1 MSGRC
6 RAVGHA
12 PAHAAMAERRRPTPN
27 GPARPQDLSGRALRQ
42 PRVHRSERHLDLHDH
57 RWSFTACPPP
67 LAHAPAPGWPSTT
80 SVTTTVRHSRLEC
93 REENSLWY
101 CVERRRPT
109 VTRKKRARKQ
119 KVCDDQF
126 LRYVSA
132 LVKNASAGKK
142 SRLTKYQATSVQQR
156 VHRLVLDRLP
166 LAEIKRRI
174 AHFHTLSFESMTY
187 EDIEKAV
194 ADVVFVD
201 AVDSEKV
208 AVLSWITDYRNPG
221 LLLYRAR
228 KDTIPLELA
237 SDCWSPPPE
246 KARPSRLNR
255 EGEPLL
261 YTSADGPK
269 VVIDE
274 IGAKP
279 GEAISIIVYSIRER
293 LKLMVLGS
301 TNQYPYLDE
310 AQRQKQAHL
319 FAFLSS
325 QFVRTVPQGVEH
337 LYMISQVIAR
347 EHWGIYGDH
356 NGWLYPSI
364 KSGTY
369 HNVALEP
376 G

>member
-1 MSGRC
+1 M
-6 RAVGHA
+6 
-12 PAHAAMAERRRPTPN
+12 
-27 GPARPQDLSGRALRQ
+27 
-42 PRVHRSERHLDLHDH
+42 
-57 RWSFTACPPP
+57 
-67 LAHAPAPGWPSTT
+67 
-80 SVTTTVRHSRLEC
+80 
-93 REENSLWY
+93 
-101 CVERRRPT
+101 
-109 VTRKKRARKQ
+109 TRKKRARKQ

-126 LRYVSA
+126 LRYVLA
-132 LVKNASAGKK
+132 LAKNASTGKK
-142 SRLTKYQATSVQQR
+142 PRLTKSQVTGLQQR

-174 AHFHTLSFESMTY
+174 AHFNTLSFERMTY
-187 EDIEKAV
+187 KDIEEAV
-194 ADVVFVD
+194 AGVVFAD
-201 AVDSEKV
+201 AVDSEKI
-208 AVLSWITDYRNPG
+208 AVLSWITDYRNSG

-228 KDTIPLELA
+228 KDTIPLKLA

-279 GEAISIIVYSIRER
+279 GEAVSIIVYSIRER

-301 TNQYPYLDE
+301 TKQYPYLNE

-325 QFVRTVPQGVEH
+325 QFVRTVPQGAEH
-337 LYMISQVIAR
+337 LYRISQVIAR
-347 EHWGIYGDH
+347 KHWGIYGDH
-356 NGWLYPSI
+356 HGWLYPSI

-376 G
+376 GKAQEMLCLEGVICATVLQRSAQERGMYFHFFAKPQDDGSLRAEEFSATHKHLLPKGELITAGDELEKAHEYVRSLGPGSWQHLYETEVRRIRAEGPAAARTERR

>member
-1 MSGRC
+1 M
-6 RAVGHA
+6 
-12 PAHAAMAERRRPTPN
+12 
-27 GPARPQDLSGRALRQ
+27 
-42 PRVHRSERHLDLHDH
+42 
-57 RWSFTACPPP
+57 
-67 LAHAPAPGWPSTT
+67 
-80 SVTTTVRHSRLEC
+80 
-93 REENSLWY
+93 
-101 CVERRRPT
+101 
-109 VTRKKRARKQ
+109 TRKKRARKQ
-119 KVCDDQF
+119 KAYDDQF
-126 LRYVSA
+126 LRYVLA
-132 LVKNASAGKK
+132 LAKNASAGKK
-142 SRLTKYQATSVQQR
+142 PRLTKYQVTGLQQR
-156 VHRLVLDRLP
+156 LHRLVLDRLP

-174 AHFHTLSFESMTY
+174 AHFNTLSFERMTY
-187 EDIEKAV
+187 KDIENAV
-194 ADVVFVD
+194 AGVVFAD
-201 AVDSEKV
+201 AVDSEKI
-208 AVLSWITDYRNPG
+208 AVLSWITDYRNSG

-228 KDTIPLELA
+228 KDTIPLKLA

-279 GEAISIIVYSIRER
+279 GEAVSIIVYSIRER

-301 TNQYPYLDE
+301 TKQYPYLNE

-325 QFVRTVPQGVEH
+325 QFVRTVPQGAEH
-337 LYMISQVIAR
+337 LYRISQVIAR
-347 EHWGIYGDH
+347 KHWGIYEDH
-356 NGWLYPSI
+356 HGWLYPSI

-376 G
+376 GKAQEMLCLEGVICATVLQRSAQERGMYFHFFAKPQDDGSLRAEAFSATHKHLIPKGELITAGDELEKAHEYVRSLGPGSWQHLYETEVRRIRAEGPAAARSERR

>member
-1 MSGRC
+1 M
-6 RAVGHA
+6 
-12 PAHAAMAERRRPTPN
+12 
-27 GPARPQDLSGRALRQ
+27 
-42 PRVHRSERHLDLHDH
+42 
-57 RWSFTACPPP
+57 
-67 LAHAPAPGWPSTT
+67 
-80 SVTTTVRHSRLEC
+80 
-93 REENSLWY
+93 
-101 CVERRRPT
+101 
-109 VTRKKRARKQ
+109 TRKKRASKQ
-119 KVCDDQF
+119 KVCDDHF

-142 SRLTKYQATSVQQR
+142 PRLTKYQATGVQQR
-156 VHRLVLDRLP
+156 LHRLVLDRLP

-174 AHFHTLSFESMTY
+174 VQFNTLSFERMTY

-201 AVDSEKV
+201 AGDSERV
-208 AVLSWITDYRNPG
+208 AVRSWITDYRNPG

-237 SDCWSPPPE
+237 SDCWSPPPD
-246 KARPSRLNR
+246 KARASRLNR

-279 GEAISIIVYSIRER
+279 GEAVSIIFYSIRER
-293 LKLMVLGS
+293 LKVMVLGA
-301 TNQYPYLDE
+301 TKQYPYLDE

-325 QFVRTVPQGVEH
+325 QFVRTVPQGAEH

-376 G
+376 GRAQEMLCLEGVICATVLQQERGIYCHFLAKPQDDGSLRAEEFSAAHKHLISKGELITAGDELEKAREYVRSRGPGSWQHLYETETRRSC